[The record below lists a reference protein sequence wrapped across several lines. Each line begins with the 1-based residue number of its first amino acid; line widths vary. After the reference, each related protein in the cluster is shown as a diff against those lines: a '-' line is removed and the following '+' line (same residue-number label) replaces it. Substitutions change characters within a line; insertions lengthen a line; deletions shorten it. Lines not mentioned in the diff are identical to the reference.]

1 MIVEV
6 RLPEISENVASGDV
20 TKVLVKAGD
29 RVDVDQP
36 LIELETEKAVFE
48 VPSTAAG
55 VITDIRLKPGDS
67 VDVGGVIAKIETDEK
82 AGVARTGE
90 KQAAGA
96 ESAAPEKPTAGS
108 EKTAPHAASEP
119 AEPRPTPA
127 APAQPSEPAPQPR
140 AEERRPAAN
149 PPQPTPARPVSQ
161 DARPAAA
168 PASPSPQDNTAD
180 NIRDTVVAVAQEQ
193 GSPAAASPTVR
204 RMARE
209 LGVDINQVRGSGP
222 GGRISSE
229 DVSAFAKSIIAGAAS
244 GAPVQTGPLSIGPAP
259 AGAAARALPDFSRYG
274 DVERTP
280 MSKIRAITAQTMA
293 YAWNTVA
300 HVTQHDE
307 ADITALEAAR
317 KKYAPRVEAGGGKLT
332 MTAIL
337 VKVCASALHRFPDF
351 NASID
356 VARGEIVHKKYFNI
370 GIAVDTERGLLVP
383 VIKHVDSK
391 NLVSIASDVTDL
403 AEKART
409 KRIMPDEMEGGCFTI
424 SNLGGIGGVGFTP
437 IVYAPEVAILGVSR
451 ASMKPVYV
459 NGTFEPR
466 LMLPLSLSYDHRL
479 IDGAAAARFLRWV
492 CEALEDPILLAIEG

>member
-1 MIVEV
+1 MIVDV
-6 RLPEISENVASGDV
+6 LLPEISENVTSGDV
-20 TKVLVKAGD
+20 TKVLVKVGD
-29 RVDVDQP
+29 TVAVDQP

-55 VITDIRLKPGDS
+55 VVTDMHLKAGDA
-67 VDVGGVIAKIETDEK
+67 VDVGGVIAKIDTDAKSAATPKPATAPE
-82 AGVARTGE
+82 APRPAPTSAP
-90 KQAAGA
+90 QAA
-96 ESAAPEKPTAGS
+96 
-108 EKTAPHAASEP
+108 
-119 AEPRPTPA
+119 
-127 APAQPSEPAPQPR
+127 
-140 AEERRPAAN
+140 
-149 PPQPTPARPVSQ
+149 
-161 DARPAAA
+161 PAAA
-168 PASPSPQDNTAD
+168 PRASAP
-180 NIRDTVVAVAQEQ
+180 
-193 GSPAAASPTVR
+193 PAAPVRPAAIESPTAEDIRATVASVAEAQGTAAPASPTVR

-209 LGVDINQVRGSGP
+209 LGVDINRVRGTGP

-229 DVSAFAKSIIAGAAS
+229 DVSAFAKSIITGAGS
-244 GAPVQTGPLSIGPAP
+244 PGAVQTGPSSIGPAT
-259 AGAAARALPDFSRYG
+259 RALPDFSRFG
-274 DVERTP
+274 PIERTP
-280 MSKIRAITAQTMA
+280 MSKVRAATVQSMA
-293 YAWNTVA
+293 YAWSTVP

-337 VKVCASALHRFPDF
+337 ARVCASALRRFPDF

-356 VARGEIVHKKYFNI
+356 VARGEIVHKQYFNI
-370 GIAVDTERGLLVP
+370 GIAVDTDRGLLVP
-383 VIKHVDSK
+383 VVKNIDTK
-391 NLVSIASDVTDL
+391 NLIDIAADVAQL

-409 KRIMPDEMEGGCFTI
+409 KKITPDDLDGGCFTI

-451 ASMKPVYV
+451 ASMKPVYIDDA
-459 NGTFEPR
+459 FEPR

>member
-1 MIVEV
+1 MIVEIK
-6 RLPEISENVASGDV
+6 LPEISENVHAGDV
-20 TKVLVKAGD
+20 TRVLVAVGD
-29 RVDVDQP
+29 TVTEDQP

-55 VITDIRLKPGDS
+55 VVSEILVKMGDT
-67 VDVGGVIAKIETDEK
+67 VDVGEVFVRIETEAKQGAAEK
-82 AGVARTGE
+82 
-90 KQAAGA
+90 
-96 ESAAPEKPTAGS
+96 
-108 EKTAPHAASEP
+108 
-119 AEPRPTPA
+119 PA
-127 APAQPSEPAPQPR
+127 APQK
-140 AEERRPAAN
+140 
-149 PPQPTPARPVSQ
+149 
-161 DARPAAA
+161 PAAA
-168 PASPSPQDNTAD
+168 PAATVESAPPKAAANVAEPDQPKPTPAGAPPAQSPSRESSEGRNKPAHVGSREDAAAAATPTAQ

-193 GSPAAASPTVR
+193 GSAVPASPTVR

-209 LGVDINQVRGSGP
+209 LGIDINRVRGTGP

-229 DVSAFAKSIIAGAAS
+229 DVSAFAKSIITGGSQGAPQLQVVGSTTAGA
-244 GAPVQTGPLSIGPAP
+244 PAQ
-259 AGAAARALPDFSRYG
+259 RQLPDFTRFG
-274 DVERTP
+274 EIERTP
-280 MSKIRAITAQTMA
+280 MSKVRAITAQSMS
-293 YAWNTVA
+293 YAWNSVP

-307 ADITALEAAR
+307 ADITALEEAR

-356 VARGEIVHKKYFNI
+356 MTRGEIIHKKYFNI

-383 VIKHVDSK
+383 VVKYVDGK
-391 NLVSIASDVTDL
+391 NLISIASDVTDL

-409 KRIMPDEMEGGCFTI
+409 KRIMPDDLEGGCFTI

-451 ASMKPVYV
+451 ASMKPVYIDDA
-459 NGTFEPR
+459 FEPR

-492 CEALEDPILLAIEG
+492 CDALENPILLAIEG

>member
-20 TKVLVKAGD
+20 TKVLVKTGD
-29 RVDVDQP
+29 RVEMDQP

-55 VITDIRLKPGDS
+55 IVTDIRLKPGDS
-67 VDVGGVIAKIETDEK
+67 VDVGGVIAKIETEAKQGASDQQQQSQPQAQAEPAPK
-82 AGVARTGE
+82 AAH
-90 KQAAGA
+90 QPA
-96 ESAAPEKPTAGS
+96 ESKPAP
-108 EKTAPHAASEP
+108 EP
-119 AEPRPTPA
+119 AESKPA
-127 APAQPSEPAPQPR
+127 PAPQPR
-140 AEERRPAAN
+140 AEERRPSAN
-149 PPQPTPARPVSQ
+149 PQQPTAQRPVSQ
-161 DARPAAA
+161 DARPAPAA
-168 PASPSPQDNTAD
+168 SQENTAD

-193 GSPAAASPTVR
+193 GAAVPASPTVR

-209 LGVDINQVRGSGP
+209 LGVDINKVKGSGP

-229 DVSAFAKSIIAGAAS
+229 DVSEFAKSIITGASAQ
-244 GAPVQTGPLSIGPAP
+244 GGPVQTGPSSIGPAP
-259 AGAAARALPDFSRYG
+259 AGTRALPDFSRYG

-280 MSKIRAITAQTMA
+280 MSKIRAITAQSMA
-293 YAWNTVA
+293 YAWNTVP

-317 KKYAPRVEAGGGKLT
+317 KKYAPRVEQSGGKLT
-332 MTAIL
+332 VAAIIT
-337 VKVCASALHRFPDF
+337 KVCASALRRFPDF

-356 VARGEIVHKKYFNI
+356 MQRGEIVHKKYCNI
-370 GIAVDTERGLLVP
+370 GIAVDTDRGLLVP
-383 VIKHVDSK
+383 VIKNVDGK
-391 NLVSIASDVTDL
+391 NLVEISADLTQL

-409 KRIMPDEMEGGCFTI
+409 KKIMPDELEGGCFTI

-451 ASMKPVYV
+451 ASMKPVYI
-459 NGTFEPR
+459 NNAFEPR

>member
-1 MIVEV
+1 MAIVEV

-29 RVDVDQP
+29 RVEIDQP

-55 VITDIRLKPGDS
+55 IVTDIRLKPGDS
-67 VDVGGVIAKIETDEK
+67 VDVGGVIAKIDTE
-82 AGVARTGE
+82 A
-90 KQAAGA
+90 KQGAAAEPSAPKA
-96 ESAAPEKPTAGS
+96 ESEAPQPKPA
-108 EKTAPHAASEP
+108 
-119 AEPRPTPA
+119 
-127 APAQPSEPAPQPR
+127 PAPQPA
-140 AEERRPAAN
+140 AEERRPVAN
-149 PPQPTPARPVSQ
+149 PPQPTPSRPVPQ
-161 DARPAAA
+161 DARPTPA
-168 PASPSPQDNTAD
+168 PAAQENTAD

-193 GSPAAASPTVR
+193 GAAVPASPTVR

-209 LGVDINQVRGSGP
+209 LGVDINMVHGSGP

-229 DVSAFAKSIIAGAAS
+229 DVSNYAKSIISGTAS
-244 GAPVQTGPLSIGPAP
+244 HGGPVQTGPSSIGPAVT
-259 AGAAARALPDFSRYG
+259 AATRPLPDFSRYG
-274 DVERTP
+274 EVERTP
-280 MSKIRAITAQTMA
+280 MSKVRAITAQSMA
-293 YAWNTVA
+293 YAWNSVP

-317 KKYAPRVEAGGGKLT
+317 KKYALRVEQRGDGKLT

-337 VKVCASALHRFPDF
+337 TKVCASALRRFPDF

-356 VARGEIVHKKYFNI
+356 MARGEIVHKKYCNI
-370 GIAVDTERGLLVP
+370 GIAVDTDRGLLVP
-383 VIKHVDSK
+383 VVKGVDTK
-391 NLVSIASDVTDL
+391 NLVEIAADVTQL

-409 KRIMPDEMEGGCFTI
+409 KKIMPDDLEGGCFTI

-451 ASMKPVYV
+451 SSMKPVYI
-459 NGTFEPR
+459 NNAFEPR

>member
-6 RLPEISENVASGDV
+6 RLPEISENVSSGDV
-20 TKVLVKAGD
+20 TKVLVKVGD
-29 RVDVDQP
+29 TVAVDQP
-36 LIELETEKAVFE
+36 LVELETEKAVFE

-55 VITDIRLKPGDS
+55 VVTEIRLKAGDS
-67 VDVGGVIAKIETDEK
+67 LEVGGVIAKIETEAT
-82 AGVARTGE
+82 AGAARSGE
-90 KQAAGA
+90 KQPAGA
-96 ESAAPEKPTAGS
+96 ENAAPEKPS
-108 EKTAPHAASEP
+108 VPEEKSPPHAASEP
-119 AEPRPTPA
+119 AEPKPTPA
-127 APAQPSEPAPQPR
+127 PAPAPQER
-140 AEERRPAAN
+140 TEERRPAAN
-149 PPQPTPARPVSQ
+149 APQPTPARPVSQ
-161 DARPAAA
+161 DARPAQAG
-168 PASPSPQDNTAD
+168 SQESTAE

-193 GSPAAASPTVR
+193 GAAVPASPTVR

-209 LGVDINQVRGSGP
+209 LGVDINQVRGTGP

-229 DVSAFAKSIIAGAAS
+229 DVSAFAKSIIS
-244 GAPVQTGPLSIGPAP
+244 GASSQGGPVQTGPSSIGPAQTV
-259 AGAAARALPDFSRYG
+259 RALPDFSRYG
-274 DVERTP
+274 EVERTP
-280 MSKIRAITAQTMA
+280 LTKIRALTAQSMS
-293 YAWNTVA
+293 YAWQTVA

-307 ADITALEAAR
+307 ADITALEVAR
-317 KKYAPRVEAGGGKLT
+317 KKYAPRVEQGGGKLT

-337 VKVCASALHRFPDF
+337 VKVCASALHKFPDF

-383 VIKHVDSK
+383 VIKYVNDK
-391 NLVSIASDVTDL
+391 NLVSIASDVTEL

-459 NGTFEPR
+459 NNSFEPR
-466 LMLPLSLSYDHRL
+466 LILPLSLSYDHRL

-492 CEALEDPILLAIEG
+492 CEALENPILLAIEG

>member
-1 MIVEV
+1 MAIVEV
-6 RLPEISENVASGDV
+6 RLPEISENVSSGDV
-20 TKVLVKAGD
+20 TKVLVKVGD
-29 RVDVDQP
+29 TVAVDQP
-36 LIELETEKAVFE
+36 LLELETEKAVFE

-55 VITDIRLKPGDS
+55 VVTEIGLKPGDS
-67 VDVGGVIAKIETDEK
+67 VDVGGVIAKIETEAKAVAEK
-82 AGVARTGE
+82 
-90 KQAAGA
+90 
-96 ESAAPEKPTAGS
+96 S
-108 EKTAPHAASEP
+108 
-119 AEPRPTPA
+119 
-127 APAQPSEPAPQPR
+127 APAPAPKQEVEQPKPAPAPAREER

-149 PPQPTPARPVSQ
+149 PPQPTPS
-161 DARPAAA
+161 RPAPPA
-168 PASPSPQDNTAD
+168 PAPQESTAE

-193 GSPAAASPTVR
+193 GAAVPASPTVR

-209 LGVDINQVRGSGP
+209 LGVDINKVRGSGP

-229 DVSAFAKSIIAGAAS
+229 DVSAFAKSIITGAAS
-244 GAPVQTGPLSIGPAP
+244 SGPVQTGPASIGPAP
-259 AGAAARALPDFSRYG
+259 VTGARPLPDFSRYG
-274 DVERTP
+274 EIERTP
-280 MSKIRAITAQTMA
+280 MSKVRAITAQSMA
-293 YAWNTVA
+293 YAWNTVP

-317 KKYAPRVEAGGGKLT
+317 KKYAPRVEQGGGKLT

-337 VKVCASALHRFPDF
+337 TKVCASALRRFPDF

-370 GIAVDTERGLLVP
+370 GIAVDTDRGLLVP
-383 VIKHVDSK
+383 VIKGVDSK
-391 NLVSIASDVTDL
+391 NLVEIASDVSTI

-409 KRIMPDEMEGGCFTI
+409 KKIMPDDLEGGCFTI

-451 ASMKPVYV
+451 ASMKPVYI
-459 NGTFEPR
+459 NNTFEPR

>member
-20 TKVLVKAGD
+20 TKVLVKVGD
-29 RVDVDQP
+29 TVAVDQP
-36 LIELETEKAVFE
+36 LVELETEKAVFE

-55 VITDIRLKPGDS
+55 VVTEIRLKAGDS
-67 VDVGGVIAKIETDEK
+67 LEVGGVIAKIETEAT
-82 AGVARTGE
+82 AGAARSGE
-90 KQAAGA
+90 KQPAGA
-96 ESAAPEKPTAGS
+96 ESAAPEKPSAPAETS
-108 EKTAPHAASEP
+108 PPHAASEP
-119 AEPRPTPA
+119 AEPKPTPA
-127 APAQPSEPAPQPR
+127 PPPQQPSAPAPPPR
-140 AEERRPAAN
+140 DA
-149 PPQPTPARPVSQ
+149 QPTAQRPVSQ
-161 DARPAAA
+161 DARPA
-168 PASPSPQDNTAD
+168 PSPSTQESTAES
-180 NIRDTVVAVAQEQ
+180 IRDTVVAVAQEQ
-193 GSPAAASPTVR
+193 GAAVPASPTVR

-209 LGVDINQVRGSGP
+209 LGVDINQVRGTGP

-229 DVSAFAKSIIAGAAS
+229 DVSAFAKSIIS
-244 GAPVQTGPLSIGPAP
+244 GASSQGGPVQTGPSSIGPAQTV
-259 AGAAARALPDFSRYG
+259 RALPDFSRYG

-280 MSKIRAITAQTMA
+280 LTKIRALTAQSMS
-293 YAWNTVA
+293 YAWQTVA

-307 ADITALEAAR
+307 ADITALEVAR
-317 KKYAPRVEAGGGKLT
+317 KKYAPRVEQGGGKLT

-337 VKVCASALHRFPDF
+337 VKVCASALHKFPDF

-356 VARGEIVHKKYFNI
+356 IARGEIVHKKYFNI

-383 VIKHVDSK
+383 VIKYVNDK
-391 NLVSIASDVTDL
+391 NLVSIASDVTEL

-451 ASMKPVYV
+451 ASMKPVYI
-459 NGTFEPR
+459 NDSFEPR
-466 LMLPLSLSYDHRL
+466 LILPLSLSYDHRL

-492 CEALEDPILLAIEG
+492 CEALENPILLAIEG

>member
-20 TKVLVKAGD
+20 TKVLVKVGD
-29 RVDVDQP
+29 VVAIDQP
-36 LIELETEKAVFE
+36 LVELETEKAVFE

-55 VITDIRLKPGDS
+55 VVTEIRLKAGDS
-67 VDVGGVIAKIETDEK
+67 VNVGGVIAKIETE
-82 AGVARTGE
+82 A
-90 KQAAGA
+90 KQGAAV
-96 ESAAPEKPTAGS
+96 SA
-108 EKTAPHAASEP
+108 
-119 AEPRPTPA
+119 PA
-127 APAQPSEPAPQPR
+127 APKIATAPAPTPQTYTPP
-140 AEERRPAAN
+140 APAASRA
-149 PPQPTPARPVSQ
+149 PDPAPVAPTAE
-161 DARPAAA
+161 
-168 PASPSPQDNTAD
+168 T
-180 NIRDTVVAVAQEQ
+180 IRDTVVAVAQEQ
-193 GSPAAASPTVR
+193 GNAAAASPTVR

-209 LGVDINQVRGSGP
+209 LGVDINRVRGTGP

-229 DVSAFAKSIIAGAAS
+229 DVSAFAKSIITGAAS
-244 GAPVQTGPLSIGPAP
+244 GGAMQTGPLSIGPVQ
-259 AGAAARALPDFSRYG
+259 AGAVAQRQLPDFTRFG
-274 DVERTP
+274 DIERTP
-280 MSKIRAITAQTMA
+280 MSKVRSITVQSMS
-293 YAWNTVA
+293 YAWQTVA
-300 HVTQHDE
+300 HVTNHDE

-332 MTAIL
+332 TTAIL
-337 VKVCASALHRFPDF
+337 VKVCASALRKFPDF

-356 VARGEIVHKKYFNI
+356 VTRGEIIHKKYFNI

-383 VIKHVDSK
+383 VVKHVDGK
-391 NLVSIASDVTDL
+391 NLVAIAAEVTQL

-459 NGTFEPR
+459 DDGFEPR